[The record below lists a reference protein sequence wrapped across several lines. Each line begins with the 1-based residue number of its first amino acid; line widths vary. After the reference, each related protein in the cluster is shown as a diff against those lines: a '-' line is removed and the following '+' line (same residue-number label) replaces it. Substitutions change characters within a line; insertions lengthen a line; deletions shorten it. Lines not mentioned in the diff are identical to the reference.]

1 MCSRTA
7 NSSENNISHLV
18 QISDMK
24 QEHERRVETLLEDI
38 KQLTKEM
45 RLQELLINY
54 TIPPEFQ
61 ELIEKVTTYF
71 RYFYC
76 CYISCWG
83 RTF

>member
-1 MCSRTA
+1 MPTTVSVQLKKCHSIRLNA
-7 NSSENNISHLV
+7 QIFSCYRYISA

-24 QEHERRVETLLEDI
+24 QEHERRVETLLDDI

-61 ELIEKVTTYF
+61 ELIEKV
-71 RYFYC
+71 
-76 CYISCWG
+76 S
-83 RTF
+83 